1 MKNTLW
7 AVCWLSLLV
16 SLSSRAEEVTT
27 ENLLKDS
34 TDTNI
39 NDVESSNSSY
49 GMEGA
54 EFTTG
59 NESLG
64 GGSKTFDIDL
74 SEYKNIDLIEYG
86 SNVYSH
92 ISNDRVPLCTN
103 TTGDCKDEFKITV
116 SLYNDSVLIKQY
128 NHNYSDISWTGV
140 KDFKYTQSVSDLV
153 FNTAELELY
162 GVDMGYHGGYYGPG
176 FSDYY
181 FTATYKIIELVIDQ
195 VLDQAKMDFI
205 DASYDVYEDVSF
217 EIDIQDPTGE
227 MVSFEV
233 DMVEPEMVE
242 INTPVM
248 EEFAAIEEM
257 PTEMEVEMTEMI
269 EELEVEPE
277 VTEES
282 PSEEQPQETATKEE
296 VAQKIMVKVVEQ
308 GNQTVLNNVKLAV
321 MAQLADTKSF
331 NNYQLKTL
339 TDNNIDDYLSVTID
353 DPYGIMFNI
362 AQQQTMD
369 EMINSQWQK

>member
-7 AVCWLSLLV
+7 VVCWLSLLV

-39 NDVESSNSSY
+39 NDIESSNNSY

-92 ISNDRVPLCTN
+92 ISNDTVPLCVN

-128 NHNYSDISWTGV
+128 NHSYSDLSWSGV

-242 INTPVM
+242 IDTPVM

-339 TDNNIDDYLSVTID
+339 TDNNIDDYLNVTID